1 MSRTLRTAHRR
12 RVARGMA
19 GFAALAV
26 TLLAMLYLTT
36 AHGAAG
42 RAAGAPLVAAK
53 KAPPEGGAP
62 TRAVGERRFVTAEG
76 KS

>member
-1 MSRTLRTAHRR
+1 MSGMLRTAYRR
-12 RVARGMA
+12 RFARGVA
-19 GFAALAV
+19 GLAALAA
-26 TLLAMLYLTT
+26 TLLAMLYLT
-36 AHGAAG
+36 APVHGAA
-42 RAAGAPLVAAK
+42 AVSVAAK